1 MHQTQSKTLYL
12 NKNGNGKGNHKLP
25 RLPPTSEIQKP
36 SSGLDTFLLEIFLR
50 CFFCKFFFEI
60 IKLLSVHSLN
70 DRKRTS
76 YINGTYYATQAQEQ
90 HRHTYTHVYLDL
102 YTYIHIAI
110 HTYIPIYVYKYIY
123 IYIYTCTH
131 IYKYIIFSLMIKPHI
146 FLTPPGLHAINYKN
160 LNW

>member
-25 RLPPTSEIQKP
+25 RLPPTSEIRKP
-36 SSGLDTFLLEIFLR
+36 SSCLDTFLLKIFLR

-102 YTYIHIAI
+102 YTYIQP
-110 HTYIPIYVYKYIY
+110 YIPIYLYMYTSTFISTYIHVHT
-123 IYIYTCTH
+123 YTST
-131 IYKYIIFSLMIKPHI
+131 
-146 FLTPPGLHAINYKN
+146 
-160 LNW
+160 